1 VLERFELPPLDGRL
15 LELFLEL
22 EPERLL
28 PPRDGLEER
37 ELRVLVWAI
46 EGPP

>member
-22 EPERLL
+22 EPDLL